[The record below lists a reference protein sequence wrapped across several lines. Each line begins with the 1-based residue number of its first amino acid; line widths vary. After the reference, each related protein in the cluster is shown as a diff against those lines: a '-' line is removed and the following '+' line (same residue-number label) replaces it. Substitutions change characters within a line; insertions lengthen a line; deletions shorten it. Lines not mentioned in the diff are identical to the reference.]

1 MGDKKIY
8 IVAKAFNKQGS
19 YAYLCKSKDEL
30 ECVPETLQLMSR
42 RGIQIVLVNNP
53 DIYSE
58 YAPYNYIENLTD
70 FVEKVIGE
78 ELEF

>member
-8 IVAKAFNKQGS
+8 IVAKAFNKHGS

-58 YAPYNYIENLTD
+58 YAPHNVYNVKNRLLLI
-70 FVEKVIGE
+70 KRK
-78 ELEF
+78 EFIN